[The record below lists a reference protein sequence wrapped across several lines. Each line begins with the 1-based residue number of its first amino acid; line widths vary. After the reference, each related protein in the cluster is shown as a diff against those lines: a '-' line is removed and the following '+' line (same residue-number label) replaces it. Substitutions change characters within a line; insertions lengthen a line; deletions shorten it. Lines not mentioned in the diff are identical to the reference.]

1 MKKFLLS
8 LVIVAA
14 LVACNNSTAVK
25 TTAAEEAYT
34 KNLAT
39 AQAFFAAFAAKD
51 SVKMA
56 SYVSDNFVW
65 SPPAVGQDSLSKDVW
80 YAQMQVFMGTFNDIT
95 FTNPL
100 WRKGVDDDN
109 NFNGSVRVYGLW
121 NSKFASS
128 GKTGLLKYY
137 STFEFDKDGKIA
149 TQQEFYNAADLAIER

>member
-8 LVIVAA
+8 LVIVAV

-25 TTAAEEAYT
+25 TTAADEAYT

-56 SYVSDNFVW
+56 SYVTDNFMW

-80 YAQMQVFMGTFNDIT
+80 YAQMQVFMSTFNDIT

-100 WRKGVDDDN
+100 WRKGVDMDN
-109 NFNGSVRVYGLW
+109 NLDGSVRVYGLW

-128 GKTGLLKYY
+128 GKTGLLKFYASY
-137 STFEFDKDGKIA
+137 EFDKDGKIA
-149 TQQEFYNAADLAIER
+149 LQQEYFNVEDLTIER

>member
-1 MKKFLLS
+1 MKKILLS

-80 YAQMQVFMGTFNDIT
+80 YAQMQVFMSTFNDIT

-100 WRKGVDDDN
+100 WRKGVDMDN
-109 NFNGSVRVYGLW
+109 NLDGSVRVYGLW

-137 STFEFDKDGKIA
+137 CTFDFDKDGKIA
-149 TQQEFYNAADLAIER
+149 WQGEFYNAADLAIER

>member
-8 LVIVAA
+8 LVIVAV

-25 TTAAEEAYT
+25 TTAADEAYT

-56 SYVSDNFVW
+56 SYVTDNFMW

-80 YAQMQVFMGTFNDIT
+80 YAQMQVFMSTFNDIT

-100 WRKGVDDDN
+100 WRKGVDMDN
-109 NFNGSVRVYGLW
+109 NLDGSVRVYGLW

-137 STFEFDKDGKIA
+137 CTFDFDKDGKIA
-149 TQQEFYNAADLAIER
+149 WQGEFYNAADLAIER

>member
-1 MKKFLLS
+1 MKKILLS

-25 TTAAEEAYT
+25 TTAADEAYT

-56 SYVSDNFVW
+56 SYVTDNFMW

-80 YAQMQVFMGTFNDIT
+80 YAQMQVFMSTFNDIT

-100 WRKGVDDDN
+100 WRKGVDMDN
-109 NFNGSVRVYGLW
+109 NLDGSVRVYGLW

-137 STFEFDKDGKIA
+137 CRFDFDKDGKIA
-149 TQQEFYNAADLAIER
+149 WQGEFYNAADLAIER

>member
-39 AQAFFAAFAAKD
+39 AQAFEAAFAAKD

-56 SYVSDNFVW
+56 SYVSDNFMW
-65 SPPAVGQDSLSKDVW
+65 SPPMVGQDSLSKDAW
-80 YAQMQVFMGTFNDIT
+80 YAQMQVFMGTYNDIT
-95 FTNPL
+95 FTNQN
-100 WRKGVDDDN
+100 WKKGVDDAN
-109 NFNGSVRVYGLW
+109 NFDGSVRVYGLW

-137 STFEFDKDGKIA
+137 SSYDFDKDGKIA
-149 TQQEFYNAADLAIER
+149 SQQEYYNAADLAIEH

>member
-14 LVACNNSTAVK
+14 LVACNNNTAVK

-56 SYVSDNFVW
+56 SYVTDNFVW
-65 SPPAVGQDSLSKDVW
+65 SPPAVGQDSLSKDKW
-80 YAQMQVFMGTFNDIT
+80 YAQMQVFMNTYNDIT
-95 FTNPL
+95 LTNPL
-100 WRKGVDDDN
+100 WRKGVDMDN
-109 NFNGSVRVYGLW
+109 NLDGSVRVYGLW

-137 STFEFDKDGKIA
+137 CTFDFDKDGKISW
-149 TQQEFYNAADLAIER
+149 QGEFYNAADLAIER

>member
-56 SYVSDNFVW
+56 SYVTDNFMW

-80 YAQMQVFMGTFNDIT
+80 YAQMQVFMTTFNDIT

-100 WRKGVDDDN
+100 WRKGVDMDN
-109 NFNGSVRVYGLW
+109 NIDGSVRVYGLW

-149 TQQEFYNAADLAIER
+149 TQQEFYNAADLSIEH

>member
-1 MKKFLLS
+1 MKKILLS

-25 TTAAEEAYT
+25 TTAADEAYT

-56 SYVSDNFVW
+56 SYVTDNFMW

-80 YAQMQVFMGTFNDIT
+80 YAQMQVFMSTFNDIT

-100 WRKGVDDDN
+100 WRKGVDMDN
-109 NFNGSVRVYGLW
+109 NLDGSVRVYGLW

-137 STFEFDKDGKIA
+137 CTFDFDKDGKIA
-149 TQQEFYNAADLAIER
+149 WQGEFYNAADLAIER

>member
-56 SYVSDNFVW
+56 SYVTDNFMW

-80 YAQMQVFMGTFNDIT
+80 YAQMQVFMSTFNDIT

-100 WRKGVDDDN
+100 WRKGVDMN
-109 NFNGSVRVYGLW
+109 NNLDGSVRVYGLW

-137 STFEFDKDGKIA
+137 CTFDFDKDGKIA
-149 TQQEFYNAADLAIER
+149 WQGEYYNTADLAIEH

>member
-25 TTAAEEAYT
+25 TTTAEEAYT

-39 AQAFFAAFAAKD
+39 AQAFEAAFAAED
-51 SVKMA
+51 SVKMR

-65 SPPAVGQDSLSKDVW
+65 SPPMVGQDSLSKDVW
-80 YAQMQVFMGTFNDIT
+80 YAQMQVFMSTFNDIT

-100 WRKGVDDDN
+100 WRKGVDMDN
-109 NFNGSVRVYGLW
+109 NLDGSVRVYGLW

-137 STFEFDKDGKIA
+137 CTFDFDKDGKIA
-149 TQQEFYNAADLAIER
+149 WQGEFYNAADLAIER

>member
-1 MKKFLLS
+1 MKKILLS

-25 TTAAEEAYT
+25 TTAADEAST

-56 SYVSDNFVW
+56 SYVTDNFMW
-65 SPPAVGQDSLSKDVW
+65 SPPAVGQDSLSKDAW
-80 YAQMQVFMGTFNDIT
+80 YAQMQVFMTTFNDIT

-100 WRKGVDDDN
+100 WRKGVDMDN
-109 NFNGSVRVYGLW
+109 NLDGSVRVYGIW

-137 STFEFDKDGKIA
+137 CTFDFDKDGKIA
-149 TQQEFYNAADLAIER
+149 WQGEFYNAADLAIER

>member
-39 AQAFFAAFAAKD
+39 AQAFEAAFAAED
-51 SVKMA
+51 SVKMR

-65 SPPAVGQDSLSKDVW
+65 SPPMVGQDSLSKDVW
-80 YAQMQVFMGTFNDIT
+80 YAQMQVFMSTFNDIT

-100 WRKGVDDDN
+100 WRKGVDMDN
-109 NFNGSVRVYGLW
+109 NLDGSVRVYGLW

-137 STFEFDKDGKIA
+137 CTFDFDKDGKIA
-149 TQQEFYNAADLAIER
+149 WQGEFYNEADLAIER

>member
-8 LVIVAA
+8 LVIMAA
-14 LVACNNSTAVK
+14 LVACNNNTAVK
-25 TTAAEEAYT
+25 TTAADEAYT

-80 YAQMQVFMGTFNDIT
+80 YAQMQVFMSTFNDIT

-100 WRKGVDDDN
+100 WRKGVDMDN
-109 NFNGSVRVYGLW
+109 NLDGSVRVYGLW

-137 STFEFDKDGKIA
+137 CTFEFDKDGKIGW
-149 TQQEFYNAADLAIER
+149 QGEFYNAADLSIER

>member
-1 MKKFLLS
+1 MKKILLS

-56 SYVSDNFVW
+56 SYVTDNFMW

-80 YAQMQVFMGTFNDIT
+80 YAQMQVFMSTFNDIT

-100 WRKGVDDDN
+100 WRKGVDMDN
-109 NFNGSVRVYGLW
+109 NLDGSVRVYGLW

-137 STFEFDKDGKIA
+137 CTFDFDKDGKIA
-149 TQQEFYNAADLAIER
+149 WQGEFYNAADLAIER

>member
-1 MKKFLLS
+1 MKKILLS

-25 TTAAEEAYT
+25 TTAADEAYT

-56 SYVSDNFVW
+56 SYVTDNFMW
-65 SPPAVGQDSLSKDVW
+65 SPPAVGQDSLSKDAW
-80 YAQMQVFMGTFNDIT
+80 YAQMQVFMTTFNDIT

-100 WRKGVDDDN
+100 WRKGVDMDN
-109 NFNGSVRVYGLW
+109 NLDGSVRVYGIW

-137 STFEFDKDGKIA
+137 CTFDFDKDGKIA
-149 TQQEFYNAADLAIER
+149 WQGEFYNAADLAIER

>member
-1 MKKFLLS
+1 MKKILLS

-14 LVACNNSTAVK
+14 LVACNNNTAVK
-25 TTAAEEAYT
+25 TTAADEAYT

-65 SPPAVGQDSLSKDVW
+65 SPPMVGQDSLSKDKW
-80 YAQMQVFMGTFNDIT
+80 YAQMQVFMNTYNDIT

-100 WRKGVDDDN
+100 WRKGVDMDN
-109 NFNGSVRVYGLW
+109 NLDGSVRVYGLW

-137 STFEFDKDGKIA
+137 CTFDFDKDGKIA
-149 TQQEFYNAADLAIER
+149 WQGEFYNAADLAIER

>member
-1 MKKFLLS
+1 MKKILLS

-25 TTAAEEAYT
+25 TTAADEAYT

-80 YAQMQVFMGTFNDIT
+80 YAQMQVFMSTFNDIT

-100 WRKGVDDDN
+100 WRKGLDNDN

-137 STFEFDKDGKIA
+137 CTFDFDKDGKIA
-149 TQQEFYNAADLAIER
+149 SQGEFYNAADLAIER

>member
-1 MKKFLLS
+1 MKKILLS

-39 AQAFFAAFAAKD
+39 AQAFFAAFSAKD
-51 SVKMA
+51 SVKMV
-56 SYVSDNFVW
+56 SYVTDNFMW
-65 SPPAVGQDSLSKDVW
+65 SPPAVGQDSLSKDKW
-80 YAQMQVFMGTFNDIT
+80 YAQMQVFMSTFNDIT

-100 WRKGVDDDN
+100 WRKGVDNDN
-109 NFNGSVRVYGLW
+109 NLDGSVRVYGLW

-137 STFEFDKDGKIA
+137 CSFEFDKEGKIA
-149 TQQEFYNAADLAIER
+149 AQQEFYNAADLAIEH

>member
-25 TTAAEEAYT
+25 TTTAEEAYT

-39 AQAFFAAFAAKD
+39 AQAFEAAFAAED
-51 SVKMA
+51 SVKMR
-56 SYVSDNFVW
+56 SYVSDNFMW

-80 YAQMQVFMGTFNDIT
+80 YAQMQVFMSTFNDIT

-100 WRKGVDDDN
+100 WRKGVDMDN
-109 NFNGSVRVYGLW
+109 NLDGSVRVYGLW

-137 STFEFDKDGKIA
+137 CTFDFDKDGKIA
-149 TQQEFYNAADLAIER
+149 WQGEFYNAADLAIER

>member
-1 MKKFLLS
+1 MKKILLS

-25 TTAAEEAYT
+25 TTAADEAYT

-56 SYVSDNFVW
+56 SYVTDNFMW

-80 YAQMQVFMGTFNDIT
+80 YAQMQVFMSTFNDIT

-100 WRKGVDDDN
+100 WRKGVDMDN
-109 NFNGSVRVYGLW
+109 NLDGSVRVYGLW

-137 STFEFDKDGKIA
+137 CTFDFDKDGKIA
-149 TQQEFYNAADLAIER
+149 WQGEFYNAADLAIEH

>member
-39 AQAFFAAFAAKD
+39 AQGFFAAFAAKD

-56 SYVSDNFVW
+56 SYVTDNFMW

-100 WRKGVDDDN
+100 WRKGVDNDN
-109 NFNGSVRVYGLW
+109 NLDGSVRVYGLW

-137 STFEFDKDGKIA
+137 GTFEFDKDGKIA
-149 TQQEFYNAADLAIER
+149 TQQEFYNAADLAIEH

>member
-25 TTAAEEAYT
+25 TTTAEEAYT

-39 AQAFFAAFAAKD
+39 AQAFEAAFAAED
-51 SVKMA
+51 SVKMR

-65 SPPAVGQDSLSKDVW
+65 SPPMVGQDSLSKDVW
-80 YAQMQVFMGTFNDIT
+80 YAQMQVFMNTYDDIT
-95 FTNPL
+95 LTNPL
-100 WRKGVDDDN
+100 WRKGVDNDN
-109 NFNGSVRVYGLW
+109 NFDGSVRVYGVW
-121 NSKFASS
+121 KSKFTSS

-137 STFEFDKDGKIA
+137 CTFDFDKDGKIA
-149 TQQEFYNAADLAIER
+149 WQGEFYNAADLAIER

>member
-100 WRKGVDDDN
+100 WRKGVDIDN
-109 NFNGSVRVYGLW
+109 NLDGSVRVYGLW

-137 STFEFDKDGKIA
+137 STFEFDKEGKM
-149 TQQEFYNAADLAIER
+149 TLQGEFYNEADLAIEH

>member
-51 SVKMA
+51 SVRMA
-56 SYVSDNFVW
+56 SYVTDNFMW
-65 SPPAVGQDSLSKDVW
+65 SPPAVGLDSLSKDKW
-80 YAQMQVFMGTFNDIT
+80 YAQMQVFMNTFNDIT

-100 WRKGVDDDN
+100 WRKGVDNDN
-109 NFNGSVRVYGLW
+109 NLDGSVRVYGLW

-137 STFEFDKDGKIA
+137 GTFEFDKDGKIA
-149 TQQEFYNAADLAIER
+149 TQQEFYNVADLSIER

>member
-1 MKKFLLS
+1 MKKILLS

-25 TTAAEEAYT
+25 TTAADEAYT

-56 SYVSDNFVW
+56 SYVTDNFMW

-80 YAQMQVFMGTFNDIT
+80 YAQMQVFMSTFNDIT

-100 WRKGVDDDN
+100 WRKGVDMDN
-109 NFNGSVRVYGLW
+109 NLDGSVRVYGLW

-128 GKTGLLKYY
+128 GKTGLLKFYASY
-137 STFEFDKDGKIA
+137 EFDKDGKIA
-149 TQQEFYNAADLAIER
+149 LQQEYFNVEDLTIER

>member
-25 TTAAEEAYT
+25 TTTAEEAYT

-39 AQAFFAAFAAKD
+39 AQAFEAAFAAED
-51 SVKMA
+51 SVKMR

-65 SPPAVGQDSLSKDVW
+65 SPPMVGQDSLSKDVW
-80 YAQMQVFMGTFNDIT
+80 YAQMQVFMNTYDDIT
-95 FTNPL
+95 LTNPL
-100 WRKGVDDDN
+100 WRKGVDNDN
-109 NFNGSVRVYGLW
+109 NFDGSVRVYGVW
-121 NSKFASS
+121 KSKFTSS

-137 STFEFDKDGKIA
+137 STFDFDKEGKM
-149 TQQEFYNAADLAIER
+149 TSQYEFYNAADLSIER

>member
-1 MKKFLLS
+1 MKKILLS
-8 LVIVAA
+8 LVIVAV

-25 TTAAEEAYT
+25 TTTAEEAYT

-56 SYVSDNFVW
+56 SYVTDNFMW

-80 YAQMQVFMGTFNDIT
+80 YAQMQVFMSTFNDIT

-100 WRKGVDDDN
+100 WRKGVDMDN
-109 NFNGSVRVYGLW
+109 NLDGSVRVYGLW

-137 STFEFDKDGKIA
+137 CTFDFDKDGKIA
-149 TQQEFYNAADLAIER
+149 WQGEFYNAADLAIER

>member
-1 MKKFLLS
+1 MKKILLS

-25 TTAAEEAYT
+25 TTAADEAYT

-56 SYVSDNFVW
+56 SYVTDNCMW
-65 SPPAVGQDSLSKDVW
+65 SPPAVVQDSLSKDVW
-80 YAQMQVFMGTFNDIT
+80 YAQMQVFMSTFNDIT

-100 WRKGVDDDN
+100 WRKGVDMDN
-109 NFNGSVRVYGLW
+109 NLDGSVRVYGLW

-137 STFEFDKDGKIA
+137 CTFDFDKDGKIA
-149 TQQEFYNAADLAIER
+149 WQGEFYNAADLAIER

>member
-25 TTAAEEAYT
+25 TTAADEAYT

-56 SYVSDNFVW
+56 SYVSDNFMW
-65 SPPAVGQDSLSKDVW
+65 SPPMVGQDSLSKDAW
-80 YAQMQVFMGTFNDIT
+80 YAQMQVFMSTFNDIT

-100 WRKGVDDDN
+100 WRKGVDMDN
-109 NFNGSVRVYGLW
+109 NLDGSVRVYGLW

-137 STFEFDKDGKIA
+137 CTFDFDKDGKIA
-149 TQQEFYNAADLAIER
+149 WQGEFYNAADLAIER

>member
-1 MKKFLLS
+1 MKKILLS
-8 LVIVAA
+8 LVIVAV

-25 TTAAEEAYT
+25 TTAADEAYT

-56 SYVSDNFVW
+56 SYVTDNFVW
-65 SPPAVGQDSLSKDVW
+65 SPPAVGLDSLSKDAW
-80 YAQMQVFMGTFNDIT
+80 YAQMQVFMNTYNDIT

-100 WRKGVDDDN
+100 WRKGVDMDN
-109 NFNGSVRVYGLW
+109 NLDGSVRVYGLW

-137 STFEFDKDGKIA
+137 CTFDFDKDGKIA
-149 TQQEFYNAADLAIER
+149 WQGEFYNAADLAIER

>member
-1 MKKFLLS
+1 MKKILLS

-80 YAQMQVFMGTFNDIT
+80 YAQMQVFMSTFNDIT
-95 FTNPL
+95 FTNQL
-100 WRKGVDDDN
+100 WRKGLDNDN

-137 STFEFDKDGKIA
+137 STFEFDKDGKIGW
-149 TQQEFYNAADLAIER
+149 QGEFYNEADLAIEH